1 MFEYLNAFNDGLLKV
16 LPLTTQGTE
25 TFLYMM
31 LGMAIGFAVGI
42 LPGLGGATTL
52 ALMLPFIYNMEPITA
67 FAFLLGSNA
76 VTATTGDITSILFGV
91 PGEGITAAT
100 IVDGH
105 PMAKQGQAGRA
116 LGASLMSSL
125 IGAVFGAF
133 MLALAIPIV
142 APLVLSIGSAEFF
155 MLALLGITFIAS
167 LSGENIPK
175 GLVAGGLGLVLAMVG
190 LDPIESVPRFT
201 LEGVLGIDN
210 ALFFWDGISLVAVTV
225 GLFAIP
231 EIIDLAVQGSSIARD
246 GAPTKLGGVMEG
258 VKDTFRHWRLVLR
271 CSGIGAYIGLIPGM
285 GGGPAQWLAYAH
297 AVQTSPDKERF
308 GKGAIEG
315 VLGPG
320 AANNSKEGGALIPTL
335 AFGVPGSVSMAILL
349 GAFIIQ
355 GIVPGPDLLN
365 PAKHLTLT
373 MSFVWIIVI
382 TNIITVAICFLF
394 LNQLAKITFIKGT
407 YLIPLLL
414 LLIYLGG
421 FAVKNS
427 FGDMMMVLL
436 FGTIGWLMVKFDWQ
450 RPPLLLGLVL
460 GGIAET
466 NLFIASRIYGY
477 SWLWHPGVLV
487 IGAIILFGTLY
498 PFLQRWFNKRA
509 SSADTSEA
517 PRKLVKTR
525 VVSVPLANRIGAS
538 VFAVLILG
546 IFAYVVYQSKYG
558 FGAFEPRAALFPWV
572 VGLPCLV
579 LAIYISFTEVFTAK
593 REIKVARYQVVE
605 EREIEPMVERQRT
618 FAIGCWIVG
627 FFLAIWILGF
637 IPASAIAT
645 FLYLKFGAGERWP
658 VTLAITA
665 GCWLFFFGLFDY
677 ALQMPF
683 PQGALFEWV
692 QIDVAV
698 VQSFFAAVR

>member
-1 MFEYLNAFNDGLLKV
+1 MLDYLYAFNDGLISI
-16 LPLTTQGTE
+16 LPLSAQGTE
-25 TFLYMM
+25 TFIFMM
-31 LGMAIGFAVGI
+31 IGMAIGFLVGI

-52 ALMLPFIYNMEPITA
+52 ALMLPFIYNMDPTTA

-76 VTATTGDITSILFGV
+76 VTATTGDITSVLFGV

-105 PMAKQGQAGRA
+105 PMAKNGEAGRA
-116 LGASLMSSL
+116 LGAALMSSL
-125 IGAVFGAF
+125 VGAVFGAF

-142 APLVLSIGSAEFF
+142 SPLVLSIGSAEFF
-155 MLALLGITFIAS
+155 MLAILGISFVAS
-167 LSGENIPK
+167 LSGENVPK
-175 GLVAGGLGLVLAMVG
+175 GLIAGGLGLALATVG

-201 LEGVLGIDN
+201 LEPFLGEDN
-210 ALFFWDGISLVAVTV
+210 ALFLWDGIALVSVTV

-246 GAPTKLGGVMEG
+246 NQPTKLGGVMEG
-258 VKDTFRHWRLVLR
+258 VKDTFRHWKLVLR

-297 AVQTSPDKERF
+297 AVQSSPDKDRF
-308 GKGAIEG
+308 GKGAVEG

-365 PAKHLTLT
+365 PEKHLTLT
-373 MSFVWIIVI
+373 FSFVWIIVV

-394 LNQLAKITFIKGT
+394 LNQLARITFVKGT
-407 YLIPLLL
+407 YLIPFLL

-427 FGDMMMVLL
+427 FGDIVLVL
-436 FGTIGWLMVKFDWQ
+436 IFGMLGWLMVKFDWQ

-460 GGIAET
+460 GGIAEN

-477 SWLWHPGVLV
+477 SWLTHPGVIVIALITLV
-487 IGAIILFGTLY
+487 GTLY
-498 PFLQRWFNKRA
+498 PYIAARLRRSRA
-509 SSADTSEA
+509 KASQSTTTEESAPEF
-517 PRKLVKTR
+517 KT
-525 VVSVPLANRIGAS
+525 VPVPFMTRMAHAA
-538 VFAVLILG
+538 FALFIVG
-546 IFAYVVYQSKYG
+546 IFAYVVYQAKYG
-558 FGAFEPRAALFPWV
+558 FGDWEPRAALFPWV
-572 VGLPCLV
+572 IGVPSLLLALYV
-579 LAIYISFTEVFTAK
+579 LIEECVQTTRVVNIGDQHLELEPEVDP
-593 REIKVARYQVVE
+593 IVA
-605 EREIEPMVERQRT
+605 RQRT
-618 FAIGCWIVG
+618 ISITGWIVG
-627 FFLAIWILGF
+627 FFLAIWFLGF

-645 FLYLKFGAGERWP
+645 FLYLKLGAREKWP
-658 VTLAITA
+658 ITLALTV
-665 GCWLFFFGLFDY
+665 GCWLFFYVVFDY
-677 ALQMPF
+677 SLHLPF
-683 PQGALFEWV
+683 PEGTILEW
-692 QIDVAV
+692 IPWAE
-698 VQSFFAAVR
+698 QSSM